1 MANIYHFVNPDADCD
16 FCNAQY
22 ADIIVFADSE
32 EIAIDLAKRLTEQ
45 GTFEQFPV
53 NHWVAQTKP
62 EVVGFSY
69 NRNNFATGRWK
80 EYCSFD

>member
-1 MANIYHFVNPDADCD
+1 MANIYHFVNPDADNKYCTGK
-16 FCNAQY
+16 Y

-32 EIAIDLAKRLTEQ
+32 EIAVDLAQRLTEQ

-53 NHWVAQTKP
+53 NYWVAQIKP

-80 EYCSFD
+80 EYISFE